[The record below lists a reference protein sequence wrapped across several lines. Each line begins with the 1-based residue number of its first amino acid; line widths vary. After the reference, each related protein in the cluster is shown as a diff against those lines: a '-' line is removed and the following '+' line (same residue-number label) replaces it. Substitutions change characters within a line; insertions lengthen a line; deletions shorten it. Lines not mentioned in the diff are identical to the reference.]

1 MYFFLYERSA
11 EHHAMFINRMS
22 VDKFGSL
29 RWGITMQ
36 QVTISRRFCGVV
48 KLDFNWSSSFK
59 SLTLKS
65 QTLNGER
72 SECCTWIR
80 WNFPRTS
87 QLKCSFDGTSQVCE
101 IFCSSYEMAAISTE
115 CRRQPFVLELCF
127 VIFFEK
133 KILDYIS
140 FTGRAR
146 PKNNIRLTSIC
157 LRLQWVKQE
166 SKLLYSSKLNKF
178 VNLPNMYCS

>member
-29 RWGITMQ
+29 RRGITMQ
-36 QVTISRRFCGVV
+36 QVTISRRFCGVA

-133 KILDYIS
+133 KNPRLHKLY
-140 FTGRAR
+140 R
-146 PKNNIRLTSIC
+146 PGATEKQHKTYKHLLTSSVSKTG
-157 LRLQWVKQE
+157 VKTTLFFKAEQ
-166 SKLLYSSKLNKF
+166 
-178 VNLPNMYCS
+178 VR